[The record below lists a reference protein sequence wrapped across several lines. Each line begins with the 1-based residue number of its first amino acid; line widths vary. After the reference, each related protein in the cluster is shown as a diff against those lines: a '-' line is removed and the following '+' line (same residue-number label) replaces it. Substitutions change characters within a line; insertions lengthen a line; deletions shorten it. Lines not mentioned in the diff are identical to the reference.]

1 MRFKKGKKNGK
12 QAAEAH
18 AASVPMKSWLDLIP
32 LSLSASTRASPVPY
46 TLHSFSTRKIS
57 IPFSFLS
64 ITSITVSAGRSP
76 RFCRLPASVCLR
88 MPH

>member
-32 LSLSASTRASPVPY
+32 LSERVHRKQSRMTRICICLLYTSCLLSLWRRQMEKA
-46 TLHSFSTRKIS
+46 
-57 IPFSFLS
+57 
-64 ITSITVSAGRSP
+64 
-76 RFCRLPASVCLR
+76 
-88 MPH
+88 